1 MKYVISPPSGPVK
14 DTIYIPSSKSIS
26 NRMLIIKALS
36 GSLAGLEH
44 LSESDDTRLLQLA
57 MEQKSPVRDVGH
69 AGTAM
74 RFLTAYFALRPG
86 YVILTGSRRMKERPL
101 GPLIEALREL
111 GGRIECLEREG
122 YPPIGISGGTLRGG
136 EIDID
141 GGISSQFI
149 SALMMVAPHLDGGL
163 TLTLTGRIVS
173 ETYLQMTLS
182 LMHLA
187 GVNAEYDGREI
198 RIPQQKYRLDEFVV
212 ESDWSAASY
221 WFQVAAL
228 MPGSRIVLPNLF
240 RQSTQG
246 DSALTEIFRHLGVSS
261 RFTGEGLELSS
272 SARRDPGPLQIDFL
286 DTPDLVQTLVPT
298 CCAMGIPFR
307 FSGTGTLRVK
317 ETDRIAALQAEM
329 GKLGFALDADPG
341 GEFIAWDGARHAPAQ
356 DTVIQT
362 YHDHRMAMAFAPLSI
377 VGGTITIDQPGV
389 VTKSYPGYWEDLR
402 QAGFSIR
409 EI

>member
-1 MKYVISPPSGPVK
+1 
-14 DTIYIPSSKSIS
+14 
-26 NRMLIIKALS
+26 MLIIKALS
-36 GSLAGLEH
+36 GSMAGLEH
-44 LSESDDTRLLQLA
+44 LSDSDDTRLLQLA

-74 RFLTAYFALRPG
+74 RFLAAYFALRPG

-111 GGRIECLEREG
+111 GARIECLEREG
-122 YPPIGISGGTLRGG
+122 YPPVGINGGTLRGG
-136 EIDID
+136 EIEID

-149 SALMMVAPHLDGGL
+149 SALMMVGPYLDGGL
-163 TLTLTGRIVS
+163 KLTLTGRIVS
-173 ETYLQMTLS
+173 ETYLQMTLA
-182 LMHLA
+182 LMHRV
-187 GVNAEYDGREI
+187 GVTAAYDGKSI
-198 RIPQQKYRLDEFVV
+198 TIPQQKYRLEAFTV

-228 MPGSRIVLPNLF
+228 MPGSRIRLPHLY
-240 RQSTQG
+240 RQSIQG
-246 DSALTEIFRHLGVSS
+246 DAALTEIFRHLGVTA
-261 RFTGEGLELSS
+261 RFDHEGLELSS
-272 SARRDPGPLQIDFL
+272 DSGPNPGPLQIDFL

-329 GKLGFALDADPG
+329 KKLGFDLDADPA
-341 GEFIAWDGARHAPAQ
+341 GEYMTWDGSRRSPEREP
-356 DTVIQT
+356 VIQT

-377 VGGTITIDQPGV
+377 AEGKITIDQPGV
-389 VTKSYPGYWEDLR
+389 VTKSYPDYWDDLR
-402 QAGFSIR
+402 KAGFTIG
-409 EI
+409 EH